1 MNEQNSWQMNRAGL
15 VNFWYYDEETFHFS
29 DGKLLLRGS
38 NGSGKSVTMQ
48 SFLPVLLDG
57 KKSPDRLDPFGS
69 KARKMED
76 YLLGEKDVADRDE
89 RTGYLFI
96 EYKRKNSSQY
106 VTTGIGLRAKRHKNL
121 DFWGFVLTDNRRI
134 GKDFFLYKEDRT
146 AGHSERIPLNKKELE
161 QEIGEGGRVVHTQ
174 REYMGLVNKYVFG
187 FDTTEAYDE
196 LIKLLIQLRSPKLSK
211 DFKPTVIY
219 GILEDS
225 LPEMSEEELKPL
237 SDTIESMDQTRQQ
250 LEQLEGDEN
259 AISRLSKQYDE
270 YNSFMLA
277 DRANEFVK
285 MSKAASQKEEQL
297 SLQLQNEQD
306 LIKQS
311 EELQKEEM
319 QIKNEKE
326 VLLDTKRNLQQH
338 EVFNAEEQKQAA
350 LKILQQSKEEQRKK
364 QQILETKEQKEHQ
377 LEREISEKEENE
389 RRLDIRIND
398 HLDDLDQGAS
408 EAAFWNHQLN
418 ADDFKRNRDSAFDF
432 QVWKNEAAKHSQ
444 LLQHLIRLWRESSRY
459 KERYEDASRETGEA
473 KRLLDEARDEER
485 KWNKLFQEEKNKLHE
500 QIISWMDTHPI
511 LNIENNLLE
520 QSFHKVHAI
529 YEPYTFESIKQPFT
543 ERYSNQFKEVNKQSA
558 SLFHELQVVK
568 DQLAAKEE
576 EFKEWNEKKDPEPE
590 RCEQTNEARNAL
602 RQKGIPFLP
611 LFKATEFKEHVSE
624 ADKERLEA
632 ALHAAG
638 LLDALILHADDAK
651 HVTTSDKWIQ
661 PSPIKEAETLADWLE
676 PSEGIELPAELI
688 NSVLASISVKPSQP
702 GQTTVSFEGKYQ
714 IGLIR
719 GSAPKHDSAQYIGMK
734 ARENFR
740 QKMIEKIQEEIN
752 ELQSKQAGI
761 RQELDDAKAKEAAL
775 DDAFQSFPTPTDV
788 QEAYD
793 QTKEILNKVAFHET
807 NVSQKNLKEKEL
819 YRQWESIYTELRSQ
833 TRSIDLPESQ
843 EAYEEASIYFQTYTN
858 DFTSLQM
865 TFSEYQSNRMILR
878 SLNENAEDTR
888 ADIDELKGELNVL
901 EARVNKETMQIA
913 QIEKRLEELGAED
926 IRKQI
931 TEVSNELTRIDNR
944 LPELA
949 GERAKNQVNLAN
961 IKENI
966 RQTKIDAHHYLQ
978 VQQLTEKMFLDEEHF
993 TSLQLDGLDDL
1004 SVVERAKK
1012 IQQFYADVIKK
1023 ENRTDVS
1030 EKLTKVF
1037 YREQQT
1043 LVEYRLTEERVESD
1057 VDFSTIQEECSGELE
1072 LVIRSLSEKSG
1083 RTKLL
1088 LEYNGKR
1095 VSPYFVK
1102 EALEREK
1109 LIQQEVLN
1117 ERDRELY
1124 EEIILNSV
1132 GRMIRARILRA
1143 EHWVKKINS
1152 LMEKRDSSSGLTFSI
1167 KWRPKTAEAEEEMDT
1182 AALVDLLRS
1191 DPRLLKTEDMQK
1203 VTAHFRSKITRAREL
1218 SMTEGYGATL
1228 HQVIKEI
1235 LDYRRW
1241 FVFTLYF
1248 KRENE
1253 PKKEL
1258 TNHVFFTFSGGE
1270 KAMAMYIPLFS
1281 AAYSRYQEAGKD
1293 APYIISLDEAFAG
1306 VDEMNIRDM
1315 FGLVEELGFN
1325 YIMNSQALWGDYD
1338 SVSGLS
1344 IAELVR
1350 PKNAP
1355 YVTVIR
1361 YHWNGNHKKLVTH
1374 EEDMQGALL

>member
-1 MNEQNSWQMNRAGL
+1 MNERNSWQMNRAGL

-76 YLLGEKDVADRDE
+76 YLLGEKDVSDRDE

-96 EYKRKNSSQY
+96 EYKRKHSSQY
-106 VTTGIGLRAKRHKNL
+106 MTTGIGLRAKRHKNL
-121 DFWGFVLTDNRRI
+121 DFWGFALTDNRRI

-146 AGHSERIPLNKKELE
+146 GGHSERIPLNKKELE
-161 QEIGEGGRVVHTQ
+161 QAIGEGGRVVHTQ
-174 REYMGLVNKYVFG
+174 REYMALVNKSIFG

-219 GILEDS
+219 GILENS

-250 LEQLEGDEN
+250 LEQLERDEN

-270 YNSFMLA
+270 YNMFMLA

-285 MSKAASQKEEQL
+285 MWKAASQKETLFAQ
-297 SLQLQNEQD
+297 QLQYEKE
-306 LIKQS
+306 LLEQS
-311 EELQKEEM
+311 EDFVKEEM

-350 LKILQQSKEEQRKK
+350 LKNLQQSTEEQRKK
-364 QQILETKEQKEHQ
+364 QLMLDTKEQKEHQ
-377 LEREISEKEENE
+377 LTKEINEKEEKE

-398 HLDDLDQGAS
+398 HLDDLEQGAS
-408 EAAFWNHQLN
+408 ESAFWNHQIN

-444 LLQHLIRLWRESSRY
+444 LLEHLIRLWRESSRH
-459 KERYEDASRETGEA
+459 KERYEEASRETGEA
-473 KRLLDEARDEER
+473 QRLLDEARDEER
-485 KWNKLFQEEKNKLHE
+485 KWNKLFQEEKDKLQE
-500 QIISWMDTHPI
+500 QIISWMDAYPI
-511 LNIENNLLE
+511 LKIENNLLE
-520 QSFHKVHAI
+520 QSFHKVQAI
-529 YEPYTFESIKQPFT
+529 YEPYPFESVKQPFT
-543 ERYSNQFKEVNKQSA
+543 ERYNYQLKELNKQSA
-558 SLFHELQVVK
+558 ALSHELQLAK
-568 DQLAAKEE
+568 DLLAAKKD
-576 EFKEWNEKKDPEPE
+576 EFKEWSEKKDPEPE
-590 RCEQTNEARNAL
+590 RSEQTNEARNAL
-602 RQKGIPFLP
+602 RQKGVPFLP
-611 LFKATEFKEHVSE
+611 LFKATEFKNHVQE
-624 ADKERLEA
+624 EDKERLEA
-632 ALHAAG
+632 GLHAAG
-638 LLDALILHADDAK
+638 LLDALILHADDAV
-651 HVTTSDKWIQ
+651 HVTTSDKWIE
-661 PSPIKEAETLADWLE
+661 PSPLKESETLADWLE
-676 PSEGIELPAELI
+676 PSEGTELPSELI
-688 NSVLASISVKPSQP
+688 NNVLASISVKSSPP
-702 GQTTVSFEGKYQ
+702 GQTAVSFEGKYQ

-719 GSAPKHDSAQYIGMK
+719 GSAPKHDSAQFIGMK

-740 QKMIEKIQEEIN
+740 RKMMEKIQEELN
-752 ELQSKQAGI
+752 ELQSKQTSI
-761 RQELDDAKAKEAAL
+761 KQELDNAKGKETAL
-775 DDAFQSFPTPTDV
+775 DEAFQSFPAPIDV
-788 QEAYD
+788 QAAYD
-793 QTKEILNKVAFHET
+793 QTKELLKQVSFHEA
-807 NVSQKNLKEKEL
+807 NVSQKNMKEKEL
-819 YRQWESIYTELRSQ
+819 YRQWESIYSELRSQ
-833 TRSIDLPESQ
+833 TRAIDLAETQ
-843 EAYEEASIYFQTYTN
+843 EAYEEAYGHFQTYSN

-865 TFSEYQSNRMILR
+865 TFSEYQNNRMLLH
-878 SLNENAEDTR
+878 SLNQNVDDTR
-888 ADIDELKGELNVL
+888 ADIDEIKGELYVL
-901 EARVNKETMQIA
+901 EARVKKETMQIE
-913 QIEKRLEELGAED
+913 QIEKRLEELGADD

-931 TEVSNELTRIDNR
+931 TEVSHELNRIDKR

-949 GERAKNQVNLAN
+949 GERARNQVNLTN
-961 IKENI
+961 TKEEI
-966 RQTKIDAHHYLQ
+966 RQTELDVSQYHQ
-978 VQQLTEKMFLDEEHF
+978 VRKLTEKMFLEEEQF
-993 TSLQLDGLDDL
+993 SSLQPDGLEELIVID
-1004 SVVERAKK
+1004 RAKK
-1012 IQQFYADVIKK
+1012 IQQLYSDYVKK
-1023 ENRTDVS
+1023 ENRNDVS

-1043 LVEYRLTEERVESD
+1043 LVEYRLTEERVESAI
-1057 VDFSTIQEECSGELE
+1057 DFSTLQEECKGELE
-1072 LVIRSLSEKSG
+1072 LVIRSLFEKST
-1083 RTKLL
+1083 RTKLF

-1102 EALEREK
+1102 EELEREK

-1182 AALVDLLRS
+1182 AELVDLLRS
-1191 DPRLLKTEDMQK
+1191 DPRLLKAEDMQK

-1235 LDYRRW
+1235 LDYRQW

-1338 SVSGLS
+1338 SVTSLS

-1361 YHWNGNHKKLVTH
+1361 YHWNGNHKKLVTN
-1374 EEDMQGALL
+1374 EEDLQGALL